1 METWNVFEHGKDMGN
16 VLGSLCD
23 VYLRNMKVYMR
34 NNSIGINSAVKLPNH
49 ILISEQVP
57 WTNHLGRLF

>member
-1 METWNVFEHGKDMGN
+1 MGN

-57 WTNHLGRLF
+57 